1 MSDDPVKL
9 YVVLMT
15 ILLAILVFVAVTSY
29 NQAQAYQRAL
39 DLAPQQSRAI
49 RELSGEVTQLTT
61 QLKSSDLR
69 DKRPKAVISERAR
82 QYGIDADR
90 ITEASRPTPISGK
103 VKERRFFIDISRKK
117 PVTREK
123 IAQFASAVERYTNG
137 ILKTIEVRID
147 RSGPGGQ
154 SGTITDDLY
163 SGRVTFGFRY
173 TE

>member
-39 DLAPQQSRAI
+39 ETAPGQARTI
-49 RELSGEVTQLTT
+49 RELSREVTQLTT

-69 DKRPKAVISERAR
+69 DKRPTAVISERAR
-82 QYGIDADR
+82 QYGIEPER
-90 ITEASRPTPISGK
+90 MGEASRPTPVSGN
-103 VKERRFFIDISRKK
+103 VKERRYYIKISRKK
-117 PVTREK
+117 PVSREK

-137 ILKTIEVRID
+137 ILKTIEINISRV
-147 RSGPGGQ
+147 GPGGK
-154 SGTITDDLY
+154 SGTVTDDLY
-163 SGRVTFGFRY
+163 YGEVNFGFRY

>member
-29 NQAQAYQRAL
+29 NQAQAYERAL
-39 DLAPQQSRAI
+39 ELAPEQSRMI

-90 ITEASRPTPISGK
+90 ISEASRPTPISGK
-103 VKERRFFIDISRKK
+103 VKERRFYIDISRKK
-117 PVTREK
+117 PVAREK

-163 SGRVTFGFRY
+163 SGRVTFGFRF